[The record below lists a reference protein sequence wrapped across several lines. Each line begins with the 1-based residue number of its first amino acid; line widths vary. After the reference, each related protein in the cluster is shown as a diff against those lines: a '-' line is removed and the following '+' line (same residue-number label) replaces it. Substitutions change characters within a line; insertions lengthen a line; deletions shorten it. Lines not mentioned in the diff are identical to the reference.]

1 ADAAR
6 FLRYAGILCR
16 HADRLRAVAL
26 LEQSAAIYRKLED
39 QLNLGAVLAMLGGE
53 YVYLGRHDEAKATL
67 DEAWTLLSGSNRIK
81 SLLTIMM
88 NCGNLA
94 RNRNDIAEAVR
105 CLTIA
110 GDMAEQMKD
119 ALRQN
124 IVLFNLGELEFRRGT
139 IDQAIEYA
147 RASANGLRAAGEHY
161 QLARPLT
168 NLAAYLVVR
177 GDHAEALI
185 SAEEALPLLIKERG
199 HWLWIHLQLWA
210 AFAALAGLYAESA
223 QLIGWVD
230 AEQARTKEIREPT
243 EQRVYDLHRALLTAN
258 VTPEI
263 LAAWVAKSARWSEDD
278 AIDYTLHRIVSS
290 DRLNLLRSSP
300 EEPSGG
306 GSNTA
311 GSADSG
317 A

>member
-1 ADAAR
+1 
-6 FLRYAGILCR
+6 
-16 HADRLRAVAL
+16 L

-39 QLNLGAVLAMLGGE
+39 HLNLGAVLAMLGGE
-53 YVYLGRHDEAKATL
+53 YIYFGRHDEAKATL

-81 SLLTIMM
+81 SLLTIMV

-94 RNRNDIAEAVR
+94 WIRNDITEAMR
-105 CLTIA
+105 CLTVA

-119 ALRQN
+119 VLRQN
-124 IVLFNLGELEFRRGT
+124 IVLFNLGELEFRRSA

-168 NLAAYLVVR
+168 NLAAYLTIR
-177 GDHAEALI
+177 GDYTEALI
-185 SAEEALPLLIKERG
+185 PAEEALPLLIKERG

-210 AFAALAGLYAESA
+210 AFAAFAGLYAESA

-230 AEQARTKEIREPT
+230 TEQARTQEIREPT

-258 VTPEI
+258 VTPDT
-263 LAAWVAKSARWSEDD
+263 LAACIAKSARWSEDD

-290 DRLNLLRSSP
+290 DRLNLLRSTP
-300 EEPSGG
+300 KEPSGG